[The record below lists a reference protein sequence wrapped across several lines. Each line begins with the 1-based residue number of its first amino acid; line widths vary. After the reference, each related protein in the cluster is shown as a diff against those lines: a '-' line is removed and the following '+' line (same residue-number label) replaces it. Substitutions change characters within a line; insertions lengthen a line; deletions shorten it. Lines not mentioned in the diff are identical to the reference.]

1 MIYKRCS
8 RCGSRVPAG
17 TTCPC
22 RKNNIREY
30 AKPTGVKKE
39 YHTQRWKNLRQFVLN
54 SYDGLDI
61 YMMYKHNRIV
71 AADTVH
77 HIELSQDRP
86 DLFYSDSNLIPV
98 SRAGHKEVHAR
109 YEREGKTVVQEFH
122 FGGDRS
128 KIRTRARPMKPV
140 SLQKKHLTIV
150 EGQKKADAE
159 DQVRTEKNQLKRPPT
174 WLIDDVAK
182 KEWRRII
189 KELDKLNIVG
199 NLDRNNIGGYCNAFA
214 NYVKATEILSQQT
227 YYVDRE
233 TRTGVIVVKNPM
245 VDIQKGYAEEM
256 RRFAALCGLTIDSRL
271 KAGTAKVNKQQKEI
285 ENRFGAI

>member
-8 RCGSRVPAG
+8 RCGGRVPAG

-30 AKPTGVKKE
+30 AKPTGIKKE

-98 SRAGHKEVHAR
+98 SRAGHKR
-109 YEREGKTVVQEFH
+109 YINDMRKRER
-122 FGGDRS
+122 R
-128 KIRTRARPMKPV
+128 
-140 SLQKKHLTIV
+140 
-150 EGQKKADAE
+150 
-159 DQVRTEKNQLKRPPT
+159 
-174 WLIDDVAK
+174 
-182 KEWRRII
+182 
-189 KELDKLNIVG
+189 
-199 NLDRNNIGGYCNAFA
+199 
-214 NYVKATEILSQQT
+214 
-227 YYVDRE
+227 
-233 TRTGVIVVKNPM
+233 
-245 VDIQKGYAEEM
+245 
-256 RRFAALCGLTIDSRL
+256 
-271 KAGTAKVNKQQKEI
+271 
-285 ENRFGAI
+285 